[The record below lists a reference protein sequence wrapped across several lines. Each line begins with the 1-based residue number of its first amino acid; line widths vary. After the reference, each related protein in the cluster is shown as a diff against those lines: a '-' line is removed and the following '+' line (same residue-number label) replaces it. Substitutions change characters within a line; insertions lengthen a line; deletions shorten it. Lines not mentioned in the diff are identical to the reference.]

1 MTGAVPFQAARHET
15 PEPRVR
21 VCCSARLPPSQGNT
35 LTKTERNQGPLTQG
49 TCTPRLSKWAT
60 ARRSK
65 REQRTP
71 SGPQAGRNKTRRQA
85 KKVLRR
91 EAVEHK
97 QFLDTL
103 FIAVRFFGKR
113 FPRQVVA
120 NPHRA
125 EVNAPWRGA
134 EEE

>member
-1 MTGAVPFQAARHET
+1 VLQCALTALPGQHVDEDGE
-15 PEPRVR
+15 EP
-21 VCCSARLPPSQGNT
+21 
-35 LTKTERNQGPLTQG
+35 GPADPGHLH
-49 TCTPRLSKWAT
+49 
-60 ARRSK
+60 
-65 REQRTP
+65 
-71 SGPQAGRNKTRRQA
+71 PQAVQVGNCTQEQAGAAHPVRATGRAQQDKEASQA